1 MLQLN
6 DFDLSYPGYPPLA
19 RVNWTVQSGERIALL
34 GRSGVGKSTLLRAI
48 VHAER
53 YPSIQRSSHQVAY
66 LSQQP
71 ALLPWR
77 SVLDNVLLGV
87 HLRGERV
94 LPQLTERAQSLLTQ
108 VGLTNLGSRRI
119 STLSGGQKA
128 RVALARV
135 LFEEAQLVLLDEP
148 FAGLDR
154 STRIQMA
161 DLCAALLSTQTVI
174 LVTHDPR
181 DASDWLD
188 QAMVLSETSLHG
200 PYQLKAFD
208 SDRSLIEALE
218 GAL

>member
-1 MLQLN
+1 
-6 DFDLSYPGYPPLA
+6 
-19 RVNWTVQSGERIALL
+19 
-34 GRSGVGKSTLLRAI
+34 
-48 VHAER
+48 
-53 YPSIQRSSHQVAY
+53 
-66 LSQQP
+66 
-71 ALLPWR
+71 
-77 SVLDNVLLGV
+77 
-87 HLRGERV
+87 
-94 LPQLTERAQSLLTQ
+94 
-108 VGLTNLGSRRI
+108 
-119 STLSGGQKA
+119 
-128 RVALARV
+128 V
-135 LFEEAQLVLLDEP
+135 LFEEAELVLLDEP

-200 PYQLKAFD
+200 PYQLQAFD